1 MSKNLSAIL
10 RTGSSTPITIASN
23 TQLGGVKVDGT
34 SITINGSGVIS
45 GANTYSLPVST
56 SVILG
61 GVKQGSN
68 VAIAGDGTISVAA
81 PYSLPVSTSVILGG
95 VKQGSNV
102 AIAGDGTISVAA
114 PYSLTATTTT
124 TLGGVIIPAV
134 ATSGI
139 SNSSGTIGLATAS
152 ASQLGGV
159 KVDGTTITIN
169 GSGVISITE
178 PTTTLSSTA
187 TTLTIDLTTTTTS
200 TIIITCD
207 TTASQAKTFNF
218 TGTPATMISTTI
230 FSINVI
236 VKNNVAISSLTW
248 QRAGVAGNVKWPN
261 GAIPPATLT
270 AIGTGGYDV
279 WTFFTTDGGTTFAGS
294 LAMYGVR

>member
-10 RTGSSTPITIASN
+10 RTGSSTPLSIAST

-34 SITINGSGVIS
+34 TITINGSGVIS

-81 PYSLPVSTSVILGG
+81 PYSLT
-95 VKQGSNV
+95 
-102 AIAGDGTISVAA
+102 A
-114 PYSLTATTTT
+114 ATTSA
-124 TLGGVIIPAV
+124 LGGVIIPV
-134 ATSGI
+134 VGTSGI
-139 SNSSGTIGLATAS
+139 TNTSGTIGIATAS
-152 ASQLGGV
+152 TTQLGGV

-169 GSGVISITE
+169 GSGVIGIIE

-218 TGTPATMISTTI
+218 TGTPATMTSTNI

-279 WTFFTTDGGTTFAGS
+279 WTFFTTDAGATFAGS

>member
-1 MSKNLSAIL
+1 MSKNLSALL
-10 RTGSSTPITIASN
+10 RTGSSTPLTIASS

-34 SITINGSGVIS
+34 TITINGSGVIS
-45 GANTYSLPVST
+45 GANTYTLTATTTTTLGGVIIPVVGT
-56 SVILG
+56 SGITNTSGTIGIATASASQLG

-68 VAIAGDGTISVAA
+68 VTIAGDGTISVAA

-95 VKQGSNV
+95 VIV
-102 AIAGDGTISVAA
+102 
-114 PYSLTATTTT
+114 
-124 TLGGVIIPAV
+124 PAV

-152 ASQLGGV
+152 TTQLGGV
-159 KVDGTTITIN
+159 KVDGTSITIN

>member
-1 MSKNLSAIL
+1 MSKNLSALL
-10 RTGSSTPITIASN
+10 RTGSSTPLTIASN
-23 TQLGGVKVDGT
+23 SILGGVKVDGT
-34 SITINGSGVIS
+34 TITINPSTGVIS
-45 GANTYSLPVST
+45 GANTYSL
-56 SVILG
+56 I
-61 GVKQGSN
+61 
-68 VAIAGDGTISVAA
+68 
-81 PYSLPVSTSVILGG
+81 
-95 VKQGSNV
+95 
-102 AIAGDGTISVAA
+102 
-114 PYSLTATTTT
+114 ATTTT
-124 TLGGVIIPAV
+124 TLGGVIIPV
-134 ATSGI
+134 VGTSGI

-152 ASQLGGV
+152 TTQLGGV

-218 TGTPATMISTTI
+218 TGTPATMISTNI

-294 LAMYGVR
+294 LSMYGVR